1 MKGKNVTWIPGLDH
15 AGIATQSVVERQLK
29 KTLNVTRQDMSREE
43 FLEHVWDWTNSNG
56 GHIEKQI
63 KSLGASLDWT
73 RRFFTLDEAR
83 SEAVTEAFVR
93 LYVVFER
100 EAREFQTF
108 HTFIIKI
115 SLASLTLT
123 AR

>member
-1 MKGKNVTWIPGLDH
+1 
-15 AGIATQSVVERQLK
+15 LK

-93 LYVVFER
+93 LYDAGLIYRGER
-100 EAREFQTF
+100 MVHWCPHLRTLNVLFKCRA
-108 HTFIIKI
+108 KI
-115 SLASLTLT
+115 LQHQPQVQ
-123 AR
+123 